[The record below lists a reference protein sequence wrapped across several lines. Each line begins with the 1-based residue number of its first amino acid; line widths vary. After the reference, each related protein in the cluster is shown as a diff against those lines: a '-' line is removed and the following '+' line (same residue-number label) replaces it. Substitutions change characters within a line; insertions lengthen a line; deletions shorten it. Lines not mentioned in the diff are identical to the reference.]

1 MSSGASRTGKLR
13 SLADLTLRGRR
24 VFVRADLNVPLRGGR
39 VADETRIRAS
49 QSTLDYILQ
58 HGGRVVI
65 ASHLGRPRGE
75 PRPELSLR
83 PIAETLALPLAPD
96 CIGPE
101 VEALVEELGEGQ
113 ALLLENLRFHDGEK
127 NNDPA
132 FAAELASLAE
142 LYVNDAFG
150 AVHRAHASI
159 VGVPALLP
167 EHAAGLLLTREVEA
181 LSMLV
186 ESPEQPF
193 VAVVGGAKVSDK
205 IAVMKN
211 LLGPAD
217 SVLVGGA
224 MAYTFLAAMGHS
236 TGDSRV
242 ESDKTELAA
251 QLLDEATR
259 AGCELQLPVDHVAAD
274 NFDENAPPVAIDS
287 RDIPDGLM
295 GLDIGP
301 RSQRAYQDAIAGAR
315 TLLWNGPMGVFEWPA
330 FAEGTMAVANAVA
343 DSAAMSVVGGGD
355 SVAALTESGRQADV
369 THVSTGGGASLE
381 FLEGRTLPGIAAL
394 DDGND
399 HA

>member
-1 MSSGASRTGKLR
+1 MRRLEQLE
-13 SLADLTLRGRR
+13 LAGRR
-24 VFVRADLNVPLRGGR
+24 VFLRVDFNVPLSDGVISSAVR
-39 VADETRIRAS
+39 VENALPTIKALRDAGARI
-49 QSTLDYILQ
+49 IL
-58 HGGRVVI
+58 
-65 ASHLGRPRGE
+65 ASHLGRPGGKAD
-75 PRPELSLR
+75 PACSLAPVAELLSDLL
-83 PIAETLALPLAPD
+83 ETPVPLAPD
-96 CIGPE
+96 CVGE
-101 VEALVEELGEGQ
+101 QARAMAMALADGEL
-113 ALLLENLRFHDGEK
+113 LLLENLRFHDGEK
-127 NNDPA
+127 NNDPG
-132 FAAELASLAE
+132 FAAELASPAE

-159 VGVPALLP
+159 VGVPALLT
-167 EHAAGLLLTREVEA
+167 EHAAGLLLSREVNA

-193 VAVVGGAKVSDK
+193 VAIVGGAKVSDK

-242 ESDKTELAA
+242 ENDKTELAA
-251 QLLDEATR
+251 QLLDEAAR
-259 AGCELQLPVDHVAAD
+259 AGCQLQLPVDHVAAD
-274 NFDENAPPVAIDS
+274 NFDKNATPVAVDS
-287 RDIPDGLM
+287 RNIPNGLM

-301 RSQRAYQDAIAGAR
+301 RSRRAYQDTIAGAR

-330 FAEGTMAVANAVA
+330 FAEGTMAIANAVA

-355 SVAALTESGRQADV
+355 SVAALTESGRQDDV

-394 DDGND
+394 DDEND

>member
-1 MSSGASRTGKLR
+1 MRRLEQLE
-13 SLADLTLRGRR
+13 LAGRR
-24 VFVRADLNVPLRGGR
+24 VFLRVDFNVPLRDGVIANAVR
-39 VADETRIRAS
+39 VENALPTIKALRDAGARV
-49 QSTLDYILQ
+49 IL
-58 HGGRVVI
+58 
-65 ASHLGRPRGE
+65 ASHLGRPGGKAD
-75 PRPELSLR
+75 PACSLAPVAELLSGLL
-83 PIAETLALPLAPD
+83 ETPVPLAPD
-96 CIGPE
+96 CVGEQARAMAMALADGE
-101 VEALVEELGEGQ
+101 V
-113 ALLLENLRFHDGEK
+113 LLLENLRFHDGEK
-127 NNDPA
+127 NNAPA

-186 ESPEQPF
+186 ESPAQPF

-274 NFDENAPPVAIDS
+274 NFDENATPVAIDS

-301 RSQRAYQDAIAGAR
+301 RSRRAYQDAIAGAR

-355 SVAALTESGRQADV
+355 SVAALTESGRQDDV

-394 DDGND
+394 DDEND

>member
-1 MSSGASRTGKLR
+1 
-13 SLADLTLRGRR
+13 
-24 VFVRADLNVPLRGGR
+24 
-39 VADETRIRAS
+39 
-49 QSTLDYILQ
+49 
-58 HGGRVVI
+58 
-65 ASHLGRPRGE
+65 
-75 PRPELSLR
+75 
-83 PIAETLALPLAPD
+83 
-96 CIGPE
+96 
-101 VEALVEELGEGQ
+101 
-113 ALLLENLRFHDGEK
+113 
-127 NNDPA
+127 
-132 FAAELASLAE
+132 
-142 LYVNDAFG
+142 
-150 AVHRAHASI
+150 
-159 VGVPALLP
+159 
-167 EHAAGLLLTREVEA
+167 
-181 LSMLV
+181 MLV
-186 ESPEQPF
+186 ESPAQPF

-274 NFDENAPPVAIDS
+274 NFDENATPVAIDS

-301 RSQRAYQDAIAGAR
+301 RSRRAYQDAIAGAR

-355 SVAALTESGRQADV
+355 SVAALTESGRQDDV

-394 DDGND
+394 DDEND